1 MIAVTGAN
9 GLLGS
14 FVVRRLL
21 EANVP
26 VLPLKRVSS
35 DTSLL
40 ADLDLSWR
48 EANILDPVSL
58 QEALSGATG
67 VIHCAALIS
76 FNPRDKDKLM
86 RMNVEGT
93 KNVVD
98 TCLVL
103 GIQRLL
109 HVSSVSA
116 LGRQKNQTIIS
127 ESNAWIDSPYN
138 TPYGLSKYKAELEVF
153 RGQEEGLKTVIIN
166 PSVILGP
173 GDWNRSSA
181 KLFRY
186 AWNERP
192 FYTDGS
198 FNYVD
203 VRDVAKQIHQLY
215 FSDHEGDRYISS
227 AGSVTIKDFFNKL
240 AAHFNKKAPRIK
252 VSKSTLTILA
262 TLERL
267 RSYISGS
274 TPLITHETARTA
286 DTHYV
291 YTNEKIKKA
300 FGDEFQTID
309 ETLAWCAEF
318 YRKQMELKN

>member
-14 FVVRRLL
+14 FVVRKLF

-26 VLPLKRVSS
+26 VLPLKRLSS

-58 QEALSGATG
+58 QEALNGATG
-67 VIHCAALIS
+67 VIHCAALVS
-76 FNPRDKDKLM
+76 FNPRDKDNLM

-127 ESNAWIDSPYN
+127 ESNTWIDSPHN

-153 RGQEEGLKTVIIN
+153 RGQEEGLKTIIIN
-166 PSVILGP
+166 PSVILAP

-192 FYTDGS
+192 FYADGS

-215 FSDHEGDRYISS
+215 FSNYEGDRFISS

-240 AAHFNKKAPRIK
+240 AVHFNKKAPRIK

-262 TLERL
+262 TLERW
-267 RSYISGS
+267 RSCISGS
-274 TPLITHETARTA
+274 TPLITQETARTA

-309 ETLAWCAEF
+309 ETLAWCAGF